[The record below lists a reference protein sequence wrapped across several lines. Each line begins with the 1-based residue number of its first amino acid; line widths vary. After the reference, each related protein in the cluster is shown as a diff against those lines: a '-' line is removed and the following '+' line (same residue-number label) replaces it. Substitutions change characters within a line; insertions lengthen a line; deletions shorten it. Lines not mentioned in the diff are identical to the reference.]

1 MKEVI
6 LIFSVLTI
14 VGAIPLNRE
23 EKCDRID
30 KELQSF
36 QGILANSNDLDI
48 VIDNVLM
55 YFNVSDLYQ
64 KPLFEKITEL
74 CSKTKEV
81 KNLN

>member
-36 QGILANSNDLDI
+36 QGILANSNDLDTT
-48 VIDNVLM
+48 IDNVLN
-55 YFNVSDLYQ
+55 YFNVSELY
-64 KPLFEKITEL
+64 KTPLLEKIVGL
-74 CSKTKEV
+74 CSKQ
-81 KNLN
+81 KN